1 MFPIS
6 NIQQNIREMKQ
17 QHGGSIE
24 NAETIRVLFSIFVAF
39 PRFVEAAQTAGGI
52 FCQDKPKEELNI
64 TFVDADGNL
73 FECRVLF
80 PKEAHKGR

>member
-1 MFPIS
+1 MLLI
-6 NIQQNIREMKQ
+6 
-17 QHGGSIE
+17 
-24 NAETIRVLFSIFVAF
+24 SIFVVF

-73 FECRVLF
+73 FECRV
-80 PKEAHKGR
+80 PKRRTKGADRLVKSLVALTSK